1 MLTSEAQL
9 RLFPEMPR
17 YTQNDA
23 SSHLHQPT
31 FLNVSIRFFFFI
43 LSWINEFLGAHNDK
57 LSCRAE
63 ANGAGLLTVE
73 TSLDP
78 KPIRGQSPAPG

>member
-1 MLTSEAQL
+1 
-9 RLFPEMPR
+9 MPR

-57 LSCRAE
+57 LSCRADP
-63 ANGAGLLTVE
+63 GGPTLLYNENKRIEMVPTRS
-73 TSLDP
+73 T
-78 KPIRGQSPAPG
+78 PAPC